1 MPPVAG
7 GLTAGELGDDGLDGD
22 GVTVVGGDG
31 GVAPVV
37 GVGGVAPVVGVGGV
51 GAVGESD
58 AVSVGGATDVDDDW
72 PSTECKWKQL
82 RLRSRII

>member
-22 GVTVVGGDG
+22 

-82 RLRSRII
+82 RLRIRII